1 MRHIYLDNNATTP
14 LAPEVFESMRPYLT
28 DAFGNASSV
37 HWYGQMAKAA
47 VEEARES
54 VARLIQAQ
62 PAEIVFTS
70 GGTESDNTAIFGV
83 AEAAAERGRAR
94 PVHVITTTV
103 EHHAVLYSAKAL
115 EARGVRVT
123 FLPVSAEGV
132 IDPQEIESVI
142 TPETALISVM
152 HANNEV
158 GTLQPVEEI
167 GRIAAA
173 HGIPFHTDAVQSAG
187 KVPLDVGKIGASL
200 LSISAHKI
208 YGPKG
213 VGALYARKGTPFRPL
228 LYGGHHERD
237 RRGGTENVAGIV
249 GFGKAADLAL
259 DHLAGDS
266 KALASLR
273 DRLERGLLEKVPGM
287 AINGRGAPRVPN
299 TTSMKFNYI
308 EGEGFVISADL
319 RGVACSTGAAC
330 SSGSLEP
337 SHVLSALGLSKDES
351 RSTIRFSLGR
361 YNSEADVD
369 YALEVIPQVV
379 ERLRSLSP
387 VRA

>member
-1 MRHIYLDNNATTP
+1 MRRIYLDNNATTP
-14 LAPEVFESMRPYLT
+14 VAPEVFEAMKPYLI

-54 VARLIQAQ
+54 VARLVNAE

-83 AEAAAERGRAR
+83 AEAAAERTTGR
-94 PVHVITTTV
+94 PVHVITTTI

-115 EARGVRVT
+115 EARGARIT
-123 FLPVSAEGV
+123 FAPVGAEGV
-132 IDPQEIESVI
+132 VDPQEIERAI

-152 HANNEV
+152 HANNEL
-158 GTLQPVEEI
+158 GTLQPVEEM
-167 GRIAAA
+167 GRIAAE

-187 KVPLDVGKIGASL
+187 KVPLDVRKLGASL
-200 LSISAHKI
+200 LSISAHKL

-213 VGALYARKGTPFRPL
+213 VGALYVRKGTPFRPFM
-228 LYGGHHERD
+228 YGGHHERD
-237 RRGGTENVAGIV
+237 RRGGTENVPGIV
-249 GFGKAADLAL
+249 GFGKAVDLAL
-259 DHLAGDS
+259 EGLAKDS
-266 KALASLR
+266 KAVAVLR
-273 DRLERGLLEKVPGM
+273 DRLEEGLLEKVPGT
-287 AINGRGAPRVPN
+287 AVNGRRARRVPN
-299 TTSMKFNYI
+299 TTSMRFGDI

-337 SHVLSALGLSKDES
+337 SHVLSALGLSKEQA

-361 YNSEADVD
+361 YNSEEDVD